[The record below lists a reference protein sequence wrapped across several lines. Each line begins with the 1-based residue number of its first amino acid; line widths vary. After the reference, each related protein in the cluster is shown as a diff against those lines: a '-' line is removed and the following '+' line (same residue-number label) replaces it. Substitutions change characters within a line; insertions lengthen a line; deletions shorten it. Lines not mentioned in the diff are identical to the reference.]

1 MNLLTKSSLRILNN
15 TYRLLNRYG
24 SSSYAPL
31 VLLKKNPLFFHD
43 NNFMLY
49 MCIYIIYV
57 FKYILHLT
65 ELDRSD
71 HVQCLLLYFCVNNG
85 HFP

>member
-1 MNLLTKSSLRILNN
+1 M
-15 TYRLLNRYG
+15 Y
-24 SSSYAPL
+24 
-31 VLLKKNPLFFHD
+31 
-43 NNFMLY
+43 
-49 MCIYIIYV
+49 IYIIYV

-65 ELDRSD
+65 DLDRSD